1 MSVKFMKIL
10 FEKETLG
17 NIIPPVTCQ
26 AFMHI
31 NLHQMQKI
39 LQLNFQKELTIF
51 ASADGGPRS
60 RVCAPSTLVEIFRH
74 TCLQSHLQ
82 TFPPT
87 SSCCRLSSEFAYGS
101 LRDELSLFQPQF

>member
-39 LQLNFQKELTIF
+39 LQLNFQKELTILYTGNILV
-51 ASADGGPRS
+51 AWIT
-60 RVCAPSTLVEIFRH
+60 RV
-74 TCLQSHLQ
+74 
-82 TFPPT
+82 
-87 SSCCRLSSEFAYGS
+87 
-101 LRDELSLFQPQF
+101 